1 MKVMK
6 FYNPD
11 KIAELAGSRKSQ
23 AGHEL
28 SKLMQREI
36 R

>member
-23 AGHEL
+23 AGHEA
-28 SKLMQREI
+28 QQI
-36 R
+36 NAA